1 MIKSYLK
8 MALRHYRRQLSTTS
22 LLITGLTLG
31 LASALMVFLMVRHE
45 TNYDQHH
52 TKGNRVYR
60 VETENISEK
69 FTNPGTFTELPNAL
83 QSDAPELETIVPIWR
98 EYGATLSV
106 PETGNIFKETAFF
119 AEQGLFNLLDYS
131 WLEGDRR
138 TALSEPF
145 SVVLTRTY
153 AQKFFGT
160 EAAVGKTMRYGNEE
174 DLLVTGIIED
184 YPITTNFPLNVL
196 VSFPTL
202 KRVNPGYDQ
211 YGWEGFGDNFQVYVL
226 LKEGMDV
233 AQMDSRLQGVV
244 TKYLRKE
251 DAKNTR
257 FVLNPLT
264 NLHYGANFSDRQAN
278 LKLLKVLSMIG
289 LFVLLLACINF
300 INLTTAQ
307 ALQRAKEVGIRKAI
321 GSSRRK
327 LIYQFLTETGL
338 ITLTASGLSV
348 LIAWLILPIVAAT
361 MGLPLSATEL
371 FSGRTLAFMALL
383 FGLTTLVAGAYPA
396 LRLSGMPP
404 IWALTTNKMPTTGR
418 VSIRQALVVFQFT
431 VSLILISSTFLI
443 KQQLALFQNA
453 DIGFN
458 KNAIITLGL
467 PDNQPEKLEALR
479 NQLMQTTQVQDVS
492 FSLNSA
498 SAESNWM
505 TGMEYRKGNKI
516 TPIRTQMK
524 MGDAHYLS
532 TYGIEL
538 LAGENL
544 KNSDTLSANQKVIA
558 NEVFL
563 QRMGIS
569 QMEEAIGQQ
578 VYFGDGAVFATII
591 GVAKNFNV
599 NSLHQNIDPTLIQ
612 VVPQHFYQASIK
624 LQSENLT
631 AGLIKTALAKI
642 EKVWK
647 NNFPNQVYEYSFL
660 DDTLSRAYENETRSG
675 QLIMAATFMAI
686 LIACLG
692 LFGLATFSIQQR
704 TKEIGVRK
712 VLGASVISITTL
724 LSKDFLKLV
733 LIAIVIASPIA
744 WYGMSQWLQDFAYHI
759 NIQWWVFALAGLLA
773 VGIALLTVSFQA
785 IKAALMNPVKSL
797 KTE

>member
-1 MIKSYLK
+1 

-31 LASALMVFLMVRHE
+31 LASALVVFLMVRHE
-45 TNYDQHH
+45 TSYDQHH
-52 TKGNRVYR
+52 TKSKRVYR

-69 FTNPGTFTELPNAL
+69 FTNSGTFTELPNAL
-83 QSDAPELETIVPIWR
+83 QSDVPELETVVPIWR
-98 EYGATLSV
+98 EHGATLSV
-106 PETGNIFKETAFF
+106 PQTGDIFKETAFF
-119 AEQGLFNLLDYS
+119 ADQGLFNLLDYS
-131 WLEGDRR
+131 WLEGDVR
-138 TALSEPF
+138 TALSQPF

-160 EAAVGKTMRYGNEE
+160 EAAIGKTIRYGNGQ
-174 DLLVTGIIED
+174 DLLVTGIVED
-184 YPITTNFPLNVL
+184 YPTTTNFPLHVL

-211 YGWEGFGDNFQVYVL
+211 HGWDGFGDNFQVYVL
-226 LKEGMDV
+226 LKEGIDV
-233 AQMDSRLQGVV
+233 AQLDSRLQAVV
-244 TKYLRKE
+244 TKYMRKE

-264 NLHYGANFSDRQAN
+264 NLHYVDNLSDRQAN
-278 LKLLKVLSMIG
+278 VKLLKILSMIG

-338 ITLTASGLSV
+338 ITLTASGLSLLV
-348 LIAWLILPIVAAT
+348 AWLMLPIVAAT

-371 FSGRTLAFMALL
+371 FSGHTLAFIALL

-404 IWALTTNKMPTTGR
+404 IWALTTNKMPTTRR

-431 VSLILISSTFLI
+431 ISLILISSTLLI

-458 KNAIITLGL
+458 KNAIITVGL

-479 NQLMQTTQVQDVS
+479 NQLMQTAQVQDVS

-505 TGMEYRKGNKI
+505 QGIEYRKGDKI

-524 MGDAHYLS
+524 MADAHYLS
-532 TYGIEL
+532 TYGIQL

-544 KNSDTLSANQKVIA
+544 KNSDTLSTNQKVIA

-563 QRMGIS
+563 QRMGIN
-569 QMEEAIGQQ
+569 QIEAAIGQQ
-578 VYFGDGAVFATII
+578 VYFGDGKELATII

-612 VVPQHFYQASIK
+612 VAPQNFYQASIK
-624 LQSENLT
+624 LQSENLS

-647 NNFPNQVYEYSFL
+647 KNFPNQLYEYSFL

-712 VLGASVISITTL
+712 VLGASVMSITTL

-733 LIAIVIASPIA
+733 LISIVIASPIA

-759 NIQWWVFALAGLLA
+759 NIEWWVFALAGLLA

>member
-1 MIKSYLK
+1 

-22 LLITGLTLG
+22 LLITGLALG
-31 LASALMVFLMVRHE
+31 LASALVVFLIVRHE

-52 TKGNRVYR
+52 TKGKRVYR
-60 VETENISEK
+60 VETENTSEK
-69 FTNPGTFTELPNAL
+69 HTNPGTFTELPNAL

-98 EYGATLSV
+98 EYGVALSV
-106 PETGNIFKETAFF
+106 PQTGDIFKETAFF

-131 WLEGDRR
+131 WLEGDAR
-138 TALSEPF
+138 TALSRPF

-160 EAAVGKTMRYGNEE
+160 EAAVGKTIRYANGQ
-174 DLLVTGIIED
+174 DLLVTGIVED
-184 YPITTNFPLNVL
+184 YPMTTNFPLNIL

-211 YGWEGFGDNFQVYVL
+211 YGWQGFGDNFQVYVL
-226 LKEGMDV
+226 LKEGIDV
-233 AQMDSRLQGVV
+233 AQMASRLQAIA
-244 TKYLRKE
+244 TKYMRKE
-251 DAKNTR
+251 DSKNMR

-264 NLHYGANFSDRQAN
+264 NLHYGANLSDRQAN
-278 LKLLKVLSMIG
+278 VKLLNILSLTG

-307 ALQRAKEVGIRKAI
+307 ALHRAKEVGIRKAI

-338 ITLTASGLSV
+338 ITLTASGLSF
-348 LIAWLILPIVAAT
+348 LIAWLILPTVAAT
-361 MGLPLSATEL
+361 MALPLSVTEL
-371 FSGRTLAFMALL
+371 FSGSTLAFIALL

-404 IWALTTNKMPTTGR
+404 IWALTTNKMPATGR

-443 KQQLALFQNA
+443 KQQLSLFQNA
-453 DIGFN
+453 DMGFN
-458 KNAIITLGL
+458 KNAIITVGL
-467 PDNQPEKLEALR
+467 PDNKPEKLAALR
-479 NQLMQTTQVQDVS
+479 NQLMQTAQVQDVS

-505 TGMEYRKGNKI
+505 TGIEYRKGDK
-516 TPIRTQMK
+516 TTDIRTQMK

-532 TYGIEL
+532 TYGIQL
-538 LAGENL
+538 LTGEHL
-544 KNSDTLSANQKVIA
+544 KDSDTLTANQKVIA

-569 QMEEAIGQQ
+569 RMEEAIGQQ
-578 VYFGDGAVFATII
+578 VYFGDGAAFATII

-612 VVPQHFYQASIK
+612 VVPKHFYQASIK
-624 LQSENLT
+624 LQSGNLT
-631 AGLIKTALAKI
+631 AGLIKTAQTKI

-647 NNFPNQVYEYSFL
+647 NTFPNQLYEYSFL
-660 DDTLSRAYENETRSG
+660 DDTLSRAYENETRTG

-692 LFGLATFSIQQR
+692 LFGLATFSTQQR

-712 VLGASVISITTL
+712 VLGASVISIMTL

-759 NIQWWVFALAGLLA
+759 NIEWWVFALAGLLA